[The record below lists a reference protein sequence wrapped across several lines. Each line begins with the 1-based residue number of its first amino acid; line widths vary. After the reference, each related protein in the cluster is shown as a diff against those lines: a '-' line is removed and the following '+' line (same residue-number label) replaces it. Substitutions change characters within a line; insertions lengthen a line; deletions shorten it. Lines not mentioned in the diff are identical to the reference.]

1 MTRMAVLRYDKN
13 WWDIGMIRIGGI
25 DVTEGII
32 VTTFLIVLL
41 CIFYLYKK
49 ENRIIMW
56 FLVLC
61 YKPHPA
67 ELKKDTGTQD
77 WLLLIAML
85 ILVMIMGIKLVTLM
99 VVVSDSMKPEFE
111 RGDIIITQSFN
122 LTPSPGDII
131 TFHVDDEANAVSH
144 RVVSVSNKGKITTR
158 GDNNGYTDKYNTMQK
173 DVIAKAIIYD
183 DHPIVIKKF
192 GALFITDYKGEG
204 IIFKWGD
211 RFTFMQQLS
220 ATIKAWGYI
229 ITVIAIIAYILM
241 MKK

>member
-1 MTRMAVLRYDKN
+1 MV
-13 WWDIGMIRIGGI
+13 IISGI
-25 DVTEGII
+25 DVTDGII
-32 VTTFLIVLL
+32 VTGFLLVCLF
-41 CIFYLYKK
+41 IFYLYKK

-56 FLVLC
+56 LLASQ
-61 YKPHPA
+61 YKSHPA
-67 ELKKDTGTQD
+67 ELKKDTRTQD

-85 ILVMIMGIKLVTLM
+85 ALVIIMGMKLVTLM

-111 RGDIIITQSFN
+111 RGDIFITQSFN

-131 TFHVDDEANAVSH
+131 TFSVENEANAVSH
-144 RVVSVSNKGKITTR
+144 RVVSVTSKGRITTR
-158 GDNNGYTDKYNTMQK
+158 GDNNGYTDKYSTMQK
-173 DVIAKAIIYD
+173 DVIAKAIMYD

-192 GALFITDYKGEG
+192 GSLFITDYKGEG

-229 ITVIAIIAYILM
+229 ITVVAIMAYIFM
-241 MKK
+241 MRR